1 MVKKTTLLYTGK
13 AKQVFAT
20 DDPDV
25 LWMTYTN
32 QATALNGEKKAQI
45 AHKGELNRAI
55 STLLF
60 KELTAAGI
68 PTHYIH
74 SPDATTMI
82 VKKATMLPLEVVVR
96 NYASGH
102 FVTKFNVKPMMKLD
116 PPIHEYYYK
125 SDELGDPFMNEAQI
139 FALHEATPEQL
150 KQVRALTDRVNAYL
164 TKRFDEVGITLVDFK
179 LEYGTL
185 TDGTLVLADELSPD
199 NFRLV
204 DQKTG
209 DSLDKDVFRQAR
221 GPLTPVYE
229 EVLARLQEKGAAHV

>member
-1 MVKKTTLLYTGK
+1 
-13 AKQVFAT
+13 
-20 DDPDV
+20 
-25 LWMTYTN
+25 
-32 QATALNGEKKAQI
+32 
-45 AHKGELNRAI
+45 
-55 STLLF
+55 
-60 KELTAAGI
+60 
-68 PTHYIH
+68 
-74 SPDATTMI
+74 
-82 VKKATMLPLEVVVR
+82 MLPLEVVGAQLRVR
-96 NYASGH
+96 T
-102 FVTKFNVKPMMKLD
+102 FCRPKFNVKPMMKLD

-139 FALHEATPEQL
+139 LLYTKRPRNSSNKFGL
-150 KQVRALTDRVNAYL
+150 LTDRVNAYL

-209 DSLDKDVFRQAR
+209 DSFDKDVFRQAR

-229 EVLARLQEKGAAHV
+229 EVFARLQEKGAAHV

>member
-1 MVKKTTLLYTGK
+1 M
-13 AKQVFAT
+13 
-20 DDPDV
+20 
-25 LWMTYTN
+25 
-32 QATALNGEKKAQI
+32 
-45 AHKGELNRAI
+45 
-55 STLLF
+55 
-60 KELTAAGI
+60 
-68 PTHYIH
+68 
-74 SPDATTMI
+74 
-82 VKKATMLPLEVVVR
+82 
-96 NYASGH
+96 
-102 FVTKFNVKPMMKLD
+102 
-116 PPIHEYYYK
+116 
-125 SDELGDPFMNEAQI
+125 
-139 FALHEATPEQL
+139 
-150 KQVRALTDRVNAYL
+150 TDRVNAYL